1 MATTSVLRKMC
12 GAVLA
17 GHALVKD
24 VNYTETYIYTRVLKK
39 HSKKKDRRK
48 HTIML
53 TTVIICRAL

>member
-1 MATTSVLRKMC
+1 MATTSVLRKMR

-39 HSKKKDRRK
+39 HSKKK
-48 HTIML
+48 TGENIP
-53 TTVIICRAL
+53 